1 MATEKKID
9 KKTAKGALVGAS
21 IAAVSDKWREEEN
34 LRDAVAVCRD
44 AGLTP
49 DQVDNIVG
57 KAVLSRVRDRNMEAT
72 PMERSRGLVATLQ
85 KISAV
90 VASVLPMLKT
100 ALKEGKKIDPKMAQG
115 ALAAASMSVFSGER
129 SWKDESNMRDAL
141 QTCRKAGLT
150 EDQLI
155 KVVGTTV
162 VQKVS
167 PPKVEEEKKELAP
180 YSDRDYGLAG
190 TLGKISSA
198 DGGAMSQKSFLL
210 GLAENLAPFTK
221 KQANVE
227 MLEKRRLQGLAEAQK
242 AKANP
247 KPSAPKGVVKKTV
260 DSPTGG
266 PAVRAQAQA
275 KAQAVFPQKTASM
288 NRAFIAGF
296 AAGAAEK

>member
-21 IAAVSDKWREEEN
+21 IAATSDNWREEEN
-34 LRDAVAVCRD
+34 LRDAIAVCRG

-49 DQVDNIVG
+49 DQMDKIVG
-57 KAVLSRVRDRNMEAT
+57 ASVLSRIRDRNMEAS
-72 PMERSRGLVATLQ
+72 PIGRSRGLIATLQ

-100 ALKEGKKIDPKMAQG
+100 ALAEGKKIDPKMAQG
-115 ALAAASMSVFSGER
+115 ALAAAAMSVFSGEK
-129 SWKDESNMRDAL
+129 SYQAESNMRDAL
-141 QTCRKAGLT
+141 GAGRKAGLT
-150 EDQLI
+150 EEQLI
-155 KVVGTTV
+155 KIVGTTV

-167 PPKVEEEKKELAP
+167 PPRLPIKDSTEKVET
-180 YSDRDYGLAG
+180 DYGLVGA
-190 TLGKISSA
+190 LGKISST
-198 DGGAMSQKSFLL
+198 GGGTMSQKAFLL

-247 KPSAPKGVVKKTV
+247 TPSAPKGVVKKTV
-260 DSPTGG
+260 DSPTEG

-296 AAGAAEK
+296 AAGTAEK

>member
-1 MATEKKID
+1 MSHEKKID

-21 IAAVSDKWREEEN
+21 IAALSDNWREEEN
-34 LRDAVAVCRD
+34 LRDAIAVCRG
-44 AGLTP
+44 AGITP
-49 DQVDNIVG
+49 DQTEKIVG
-57 KAVLSRVRDRNMEAT
+57 ASVLSRIRDRNMEAS
-72 PMERSRGLVATLQ
+72 PIGRSRGLVATLQ

-100 ALKEGKKIDPKMAQG
+100 ALAEGKKIDPKMAQG
-115 ALAAASMSVFSGER
+115 ALAAASMSVFSGEKSYR
-129 SWKDESNMRDAL
+129 DESNMRDAL
-141 QTCRKAGLT
+141 QACRKAGLT

-167 PPKVEEEKKELAP
+167 PPRLPIKDSPETKVET
-180 YSDRDYGLAG
+180 DYGLVGA
-190 TLGKISSA
+190 LGKISSD
-198 DGGAMSQKSFLL
+198 DGGAMNQKPFLL
-210 GLAENLAPFTK
+210 GLAESLAPFTS

-227 MLEKRRLQGLAEAQK
+227 MLKQRRLQGLAEAQK

-247 KPSAPKGVVKKTV
+247 APSPPKGVVKKTV
-260 DSPTGG
+260 DSPTEG

-275 KAQAVFPQKTASM
+275 KAQAVFPQKKASM